1 MWQVGPDGADKD
13 EIEKLAGAMAKV
25 GLSQCMQAKWLKID
39 KAQGGKIFRETES
52 VTDTVQEQLQGVR
65 KGHFP
70 AKADL
75 DKLKKRKLVLSANYK
90 TFKVTKGAEF
100 SETRTKAQ
108 ADITADMMHDGS
120 WKTAKFKPYNF
131 KALGQ
136 VWCHTHFEPP
146 PWLLFKPRCS
156 PEHAYIRVCMIACPL
171 GGSE

>member
-1 MWQVGPDGADKD
+1 
-13 EIEKLAGAMAKV
+13 MAKV

-39 KAQGGKIFRETES
+39 KTQGGKIFREAES
-52 VTDTVQEQLQGVR
+52 ITDTVQQHLQGVR
-65 KGHFP
+65 QGHFP

-90 TFKVTKGAEF
+90 TFKVTKGSDF

-136 VWCHTHFEPP
+136 VWCRAHPF
-146 PWLLFKPRCS
+146 
-156 PEHAYIRVCMIACPL
+156 AAPL
-171 GGSE
+171 SWILDLMLKYA